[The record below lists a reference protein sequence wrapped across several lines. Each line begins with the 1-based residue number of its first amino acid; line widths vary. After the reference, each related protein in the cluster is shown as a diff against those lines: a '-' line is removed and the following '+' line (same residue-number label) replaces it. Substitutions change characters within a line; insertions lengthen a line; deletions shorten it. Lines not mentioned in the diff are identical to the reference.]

1 MLTIAKTM
9 LSELPVESVNGQ
21 SEWDWNER
29 RAAGEA
35 SQPPDRGADRRSGRS
50 GEDGS
55 PGRAGPSRRDVERL
69 EAELER
75 KDQQLRRVTEQYERL
90 LAEKNRQLSGRDT
103 PNDERKRR
111 SALRSVVS
119 RYVVGDR

>member
-29 RAAGEA
+29 RAVGEA
-35 SQPPDRGADRRSGRS
+35 SQPPGRSADRRSGGS
-50 GEDGS
+50 GDGGS
-55 PGRAGPSRRDVERL
+55 PDRAAPSRRDVERL

-75 KDQQLRRVTEQYERL
+75 KEQQLRRVTEQYERL
-90 LAEKNRQLSGRDT
+90 LAEKNRRLADRDASEG
-103 PNDERKRR
+103 ERERL
-111 SALRSVVS
+111 SALRSVIA
-119 RYVVGDR
+119 RYVAEHR